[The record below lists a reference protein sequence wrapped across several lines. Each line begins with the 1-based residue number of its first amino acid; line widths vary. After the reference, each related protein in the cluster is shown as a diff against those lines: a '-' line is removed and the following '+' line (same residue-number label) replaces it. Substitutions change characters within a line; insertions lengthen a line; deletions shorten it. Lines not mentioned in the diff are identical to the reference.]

1 MYKVLDLFA
10 GCGGISQGFE
20 KAGFNII
27 AANEINKTACETYSF
42 NHKKTKLIKGDVTDN
57 EIKNEIISFSKKNK
71 CDIIVG
77 GPPCQA
83 YSVAG
88 LRKPNDPRGKLFED
102 YLEIVNKVK
111 PKLFIIENVKGL
123 LSIETEKDNLDE
135 DQLKK
140 IKKLEDLEDL
150 KIKLLKLRKQARNSD
165 NFEFNTIDE
174 KNLYETKEEIK
185 SLKIEIKELRE
196 KLIDKI
202 KRRFEKIGYITDFKV
217 LNSADYG
224 VPQTRERVILIGV
237 KKSLNKKI
245 IFPIETHS
253 KNQKNNLKKW
263 ITVKE
268 AISDLEKKKED
279 IKFNHI
285 FMKHKSEFIEKIKKT
300 PQGKSV
306 LNNYNNAFFRNPENE
321 PSRTVKENHGAVLV
335 HYKKNRTMTPR
346 ELARLQSF
354 SDEFI
359 FCGSKK
365 EILVQI
371 GNAIPPKLG
380 EALAKNCIKILN

>member
-20 KAGFNII
+20 KMGFDII
-27 AANEINKTACETYSF
+27 AANELNETGCKTYSL
-42 NHKKTKLIKGDVTDN
+42 NHKKTKLFQGDITCENIK
-57 EIKNEIISFSKKNK
+57 KEIIQFSIKKK

-83 YSVAG
+83 YSIAG

-102 YLEIVNKVK
+102 YIEIVNKVQ
-111 PKLFIIENVKGL
+111 PKLFIMENVKGL
-123 LSIETEKDNLDE
+123 LSIETEKDNLDKY
-135 DQLKK
+135 QLKK

-150 KIKLLKLRKQARNSD
+150 KIKLLKLRKQARNSG
-165 NFEFNTIDE
+165 NFEFNKIDE
-174 KNLYETKEEIK
+174 VNLDNTKEEIK
-185 SLKIEIKELRE
+185 SLKTEIKELRE
-196 KLIDKI
+196 KLIEKI
-202 KRRFEKIGYITDFKV
+202 KRRFENIGYITDFKV

-224 VPQTRERVILIGV
+224 VPQTRERVILIGI
-237 KKSLNKKI
+237 KKSLKKKI

-253 KNQKNNLKKW
+253 RNQKDNLKKW

-268 AISDLEKKKED
+268 AIFDLENRGED
-279 IKFNHI
+279 IEFNHI
-285 FMKHKSEFIEKIKKT
+285 FMKHKPEFIEKIKKT

-321 PSRTVKENHGAVLV
+321 PSRTVKENHGAVLI
-335 HYKKNRTMTPR
+335 HYKQDRTMTPR

-354 SDEFI
+354 SDDFKFI
-359 FCGSKK
+359 GSKK
-365 EILVQI
+365 EILIQI

-380 EALAKNCIKILN
+380 EALAKNCINILK